1 VTPEGVPG
9 DIVTI
14 EALVPWLSAIVP
26 AQEPV
31 RPLRRDADGDDAPV
45 RLPDAA

>member
-1 VTPEGVPG
+1 MTPEDIPG

-14 EALVPWLSAIVP
+14 EALLPWLSAIVP

-31 RPLRRDADGDDAPV
+31 RPIRRKADTEQEPV

>member
-1 VTPEGVPG
+1 MTPADVPG

-14 EALVPWLSAIVP
+14 QALLPWLSAIVP

-31 RPLRRDADGDDAPV
+31 RPIRRDADSDEEPV